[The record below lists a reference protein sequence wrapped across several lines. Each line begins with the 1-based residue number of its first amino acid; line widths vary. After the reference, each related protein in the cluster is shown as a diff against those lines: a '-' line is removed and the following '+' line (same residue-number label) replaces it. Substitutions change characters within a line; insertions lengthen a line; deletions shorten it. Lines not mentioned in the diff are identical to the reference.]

1 MAACA
6 GEACV
11 LFAGQATQVAGIKK
25 ARTSCT
31 GFWDLHQL
39 LDAIDR
45 FEQAIVGVVSEM
57 RM

>member
-1 MAACA
+1 MAVCA

-45 FEQAIVGVVSEM
+45 FEQAIVGRGE
-57 RM
+57 